1 MSQHNELIPIETI
14 ENRILL
20 LRNQR
25 VILDVDLAEL
35 YGVTTKALNQA
46 VKRNVERFPQDF
58 TFILSQVEMNELV
71 TNCDRFKNLKHS
83 SALAYAFT
91 EHGAVMAANVLR
103 SERAVA
109 ASIYVVRAFIRLRQF
124 LASHKELAD
133 KLAELERQVGTHDKA
148 IVSLFQAIRKL
159 MAPLPQKKKKAG
171 LIH

>member
-1 MSQHNELIPIETI
+1 MRSQFAISKKPEGRGGRRYIP
-14 ENRILL
+14 
-20 LRNQR
+20 
-25 VILDVDLAEL
+25 
-35 YGVTTKALNQA
+35 
-46 VKRNVERFPQDF
+46 
-58 TFILSQVEMNELV
+58 
-71 TNCDRFKNLKHS
+71 
-83 SALAYAFT
+83 YAFT

-124 LASHKELAD
+124 LASHKELAN